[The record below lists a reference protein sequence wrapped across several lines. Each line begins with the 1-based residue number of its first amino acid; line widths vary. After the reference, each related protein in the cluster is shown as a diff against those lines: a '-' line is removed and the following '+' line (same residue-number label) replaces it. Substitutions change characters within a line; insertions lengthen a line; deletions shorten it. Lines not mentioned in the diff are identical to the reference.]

1 MSVPVPIFTPM
12 EDPPSPVDI
21 DSADWERHRAHERP
35 IAAIHIGS
43 ASAEEF
49 AVYGQRLNLLL
60 TAALSRRRMPVM
72 SISLPTAL
80 QEASDDAAIEL
91 VRGYFRVDQSRSG
104 GVAFTGS
111 QFDSWAGGGDKPDVA
126 NKFTD
131 ADINAV
137 AMLSVEIPPRA
148 VIEVLQRRAG
158 TLSSL
163 LELIPT
169 DVDLHD
175 ATAEM
180 IGPGSSAWKLW
191 EQLDGVSDLG
201 PTTVSKLCARKRPR
215 LLPVHDKYVEQFV
228 GPVRTYWEAM
238 RQSLTADG
246 SQLAHRLERIRR
258 TVGVSHLSVLRVFDV
273 IAWRSANASAEL
285 G

>member
-1 MSVPVPIFTPM
+1 M
-12 EDPPSPVDI
+12 EDSPDTVDI
-21 DSADWERHRAHERP
+21 ESADWERHRAHERP
-35 IAAIHIGS
+35 IAAIQIGS

-49 AVYGQRLNLLL
+49 AVYGRRLNLLL
-60 TAALSRRRMPVM
+60 TAARSRRRMPVM

-80 QEASDDAAIEL
+80 QDGSDDAAVEL
-91 VRGYFRVDQSRSG
+91 VRGYFGVDLSRSG

-126 NKFTD
+126 NRFTD

-163 LELIPT
+163 LELIPP

-175 ATAEM
+175 ATAEL
-180 IGPGSSAWKLW
+180 IGPASSAWKLW
-191 EQLDGVSDLG
+191 EQLDDVRDLG

-228 GPVRTYWEAM
+228 GPARTYWEAM
-238 RQSLTADG
+238 RQSLASDG
-246 SQLAHRLERIRR
+246 SRLAHRLQSIGQAAGA
-258 TVGVSHLSVLRVFDV
+258 THLSVLRVFDV
-273 IAWRSANASAEL
+273 IAWRSGNVSAEVV
-285 G
+285 